1 MAGGSSIG
9 IIVVVVVVVVV
20 ILCCLLL
27 LLRRGGGGRG
37 GSAPFFRAIGGALAA
52 AMRVSVLPSEDESP
66 KRSLLP
72 SSPSIIIL
80 FDFIVRIVNYCGA
93 FGEVWRRMKKEGRKG
108 GGETKRKKG
117 ERDKK
122 WGGGMRGV

>member
-52 AMRVSVLPSEDESP
+52 AMRVSVSPSEDESP
-66 KRSLLP
+66 KRSLLL
-72 SSPSIIIL
+72 SSPPIRIL
-80 FDFIVRIVNYCGA
+80 FDFMVRIVNYCGA

-108 GGETKRKKG
+108 WGKRKEKKG
-117 ERDKK
+117 REIRS
-122 WGGGMRGV
+122 GGGG